1 MRTIGIGKQD
11 YESIIM
17 PDCFYVDKTNFIK
30 EWWEAKDDVTLI
42 TRPRRFGK
50 TLNMSM
56 LNCFFSNKYSG
67 RGDLFEGLEIWEDE
81 KYREIQGTYPVIFL
95 SFASAKETNIG
106 DAKYRICALI
116 SEIYEDNR
124 YLLKGDLLSDNEK
137 EQFLSVKA
145 GMNPIGA
152 SDYNGLIN

>member
-1 MRTIGIGKQD
+1 M
-11 YESIIM
+11 
-17 PDCFYVDKTNFIK
+17 
-30 EWWEAKDDVTLI
+30 
-42 TRPRRFGK
+42 
-50 TLNMSM
+50 
-56 LNCFFSNKYSG
+56 
-67 RGDLFEGLEIWEDE
+67 FEGLEIWEDE
-81 KYREIQGTYPVIFL
+81 KYRDIQGTYPVIFL

-152 SDYNGLIN
+152 SDAIKLLCGYMQRYYGKKFLYC